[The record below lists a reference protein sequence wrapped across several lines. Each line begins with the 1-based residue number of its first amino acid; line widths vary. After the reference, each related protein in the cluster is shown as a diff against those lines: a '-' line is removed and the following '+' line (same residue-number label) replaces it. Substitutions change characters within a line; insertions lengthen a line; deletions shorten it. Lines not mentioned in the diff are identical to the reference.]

1 MKLKTNSTNCIYILL
16 LAMSVFACQTDND
29 KKISGV
35 VGDSAMVVSA
45 HPIASQVGIAILK
58 KGGNA
63 IDAAV
68 AVQLAL
74 TVVFPEAGN
83 IGGGGFMILRTNDGK
98 TAALDFRE
106 KAPSSASTKMFLDD
120 KGNVI
125 LKLSERGD
133 LSSGVP
139 GSVDGMIESHKKYG
153 KLPWKNLVQPA
164 IELAFKGVALTRR
177 GAKDLN
183 KIQSDLKKYNSITPD
198 YLIREWSAGDTIK
211 WIELGHTLERIRDN
225 GRAGFYEGKT
235 AEDIVA
241 EMKRGS
247 GIITL
252 EDLKNYKSRWLT
264 PITGRFKDYKI
275 ICMPPPSSGGIAL
288 IQLLKSVE
296 PYDLKSWGLNSA
308 KAIHLYTEAERRA
321 FADRA
326 TYLGD
331 PGFVK
336 VPIDKLIDDEYVDE
350 RMSSF
355 DPEKA
360 SKSSDIKEG
369 KLNLEPSET
378 THISIIDKEGNA
390 VAVTTTL
397 NDWFGSH
404 VVVAGSGFFLNDEMD
419 DFSIK
424 PGTPNMYGVT
434 GGDANSIKPGKTM
447 LSSMTPTIVEK
458 NNELFMVVGSPG
470 GSRIIT
476 AVFQTIVNVVAYKMN
491 MQDAI
496 DARRVHSQWL
506 PDAIFPEVGA
516 LSKKDSLLLT
526 KMGHVVKPLNELD
539 TDLTAI
545 GRVDGVLVLP
555 NKKLEGGA
563 DRTRGDNTA
572 VGY

>member
-1 MKLKTNSTNCIYILL
+1 M
-16 LAMSVFACQTDND
+16 ACHQDKD
-29 KKISGV
+29 KKINGV
-35 VGDSAMVVSA
+35 VGDSAMVVCA
-45 HPIASQVGIAILK
+45 HPLAAQVGVAILK

-63 IDAAV
+63 IDAAI
-68 AVQLAL
+68 AVQFAL
-74 TVVFPEAGN
+74 TVVFPQAGN
-83 IGGGGFMILRTNDGK
+83 IGGGGFMVVRMKDGS
-98 TAALDFRE
+98 AATLDYRE
-106 KAPSSASTKMFLDD
+106 KAPAHATTDMYLNE
-120 KGNVI
+120 KGEVI
-125 LKLSERGD
+125 PRLSERGN

-153 KLPWKNLVQPA
+153 KLPWKDLVQPA
-164 IELAFKGVALTRR
+164 IELALKGVALTKASAR
-177 GAKDLN
+177 DLN
-183 KIQSDLKKYNSITPD
+183 KIQEDLKKYNSVTPD
-198 YLIREWSAGDTIK
+198 FLIRKWQVGDTIK

-241 EMKRGS
+241 EMKRS
-247 GIITL
+247 NGIITL

-264 PITGRFKDYKI
+264 PITSRFKDYKI
-275 ICMPPPSSGGIAL
+275 ICMPPPSSGGL
-288 IQLLKSVE
+288 VLVQLLKSVE
-296 PYDLKSWGLNSA
+296 PYDLRGWGRNSA

-336 VPIDKLIDDEYVDE
+336 VPVEQLIDDEYVDE

-355 DPEKA
+355 DAQKA
-360 SKSSDIKEG
+360 SLSKDIKQG
-369 KLNLEPSET
+369 KIAGYESSET
-378 THISIIDKEGNA
+378 THISIVDKEGNA

-404 VVVAGSGFFLNDEMD
+404 VVVAGSGFFMNDEMD
-419 DFSIK
+419 DFSAK

-434 GGDANSIKPGKTM
+434 GGEANSIKPGKTM

-458 NNELFMVVGSPG
+458 NGELFMVVGSPG

-476 AVFQTIVNVVAYKMN
+476 AVFQVIANVTVFQMK

-496 DARRVHSQWL
+496 DARRVHSQWW
-506 PDAIFPEVGA
+506 PDAVFPEKGA
-516 LSKKDSLLLT
+516 LTKKDSLTLT
-526 KMGHVVKPLNELD
+526 KMGHKVKTLSDLD
-539 TDLTAI
+539 KGLTAI

-563 DRTRGDNTA
+563 DHSRGDDTA
-572 VGY
+572 IGY